1 MQHPAIDWNNL
12 MIRDNIVSM
21 IDYWL
26 MPLPFIVVSE
36 SEHWIPSPKDAII
49 VASQPPMFKISD
61 TAHHNRNR
69 PPITCPV
76 WPMPRTE
83 YEQSLLLG
91 LCVPLAHH
99 GTFICIAC
107 LHRFATERRS
117 HFIAPTKRN
126 RLQNEIDRQS
136 PNILHTCLSVCLSVP
151 NQHSHESECNTRLR
165 PTNSRSI

>member
-1 MQHPAIDWNNL
+1 
-12 MIRDNIVSM
+12 
-21 IDYWL
+21 

-36 SEHWIPSPKDAII
+36 SEHWIPSPKDSII
-49 VASQPPMFKISD
+49 VASQPPMFKIRD
-61 TAHHNRNR
+61 TALHNRNR
-69 PPITCPV
+69 SPITCQA

-126 RLQNEIDRQS
+126 RLQNESDRQS
-136 PNILHTCLSVCLSVP
+136 PNILHTCLSVCLSP
-151 NQHSHESECNTRLR
+151 TNTR
-165 PTNSRSI
+165 TNPSATPDCARQTFDLSNTHTLTHSRLLPNYYPGARSWQQIIR